1 MAFTRAFL
9 KALGLTDEQVGAI
22 IDEHTGVTDA
32 LKKQRDDYK
41 AEADKLADAR
51 KELDALKGEGDYK
64 ARYEEEH
71 KSFEAYKADVAK
83 KENRAKVEAEYRKLL
98 ADEKI
103 SAKRI
108 DAVIRLTDLDGMKLD
123 KDGHLTDTDKL
134 REDIRKDWSEYI
146 TETTERGAKVDTP
159 PTTGKPT
166 ASKAAILAIKDT
178 AERQKAIAENHE
190 LFGF

>member
-41 AEADKLADAR
+41 AEADKLAYAR

-83 KENRAKVEAEYRKLL
+83 KENRARVEAEYRKLL

-103 SAKRI
+103 NAKRI

-134 REDIRKDWSEYI
+134 REDIKKDWSEYI
-146 TETTERGAKVDTP
+146 TETTERGAQVATP

-166 ASKAAILAIKDT
+166 ASKADILAIKDT

>member
-9 KALGLTDEQVGAI
+9 RALGLSDEQVSAV

-41 AEADKLADAR
+41 AEAEGLADAR
-51 KELDALKGEGDYK
+51 KELDALKGEDYK
-64 ARYEEEH
+64 ARYEDEH
-71 KSFEAYKADVAK
+71 KAFEAYKADVSK
-83 KENRAKVEAEYRKLL
+83 RETRAKVEAEYRKLL
-98 ADEKI
+98 AEEKI
-103 SAKRI
+103 AAKRI

-123 KDGHLTDTDKL
+123 KDGHLSDSDKL
-134 REDIRKDWSEYI
+134 REGIKKDWSDYI
-146 TETTERGAKVDTP
+146 TETTERGANVATP

-166 ASKAAILAIKDT
+166 ASKAEILAIKDT
-178 AERQKAIAENHE
+178 GERQKAIAENHE

>member
-1 MAFTRAFL
+1 MAFTRSFL

-41 AEADKLADAR
+41 AEAEKLADAR
-51 KELDALKGEGDYK
+51 KELDALKGGEDYK

-134 REDIRKDWSEYI
+134 REGIRKDWSEYI
-146 TETTERGAKVDTP
+146 TETTERGAQVATP
-159 PTTGKPT
+159 PTTGKPQM
-166 ASKAAILAIKDT
+166 SKTEILAIKDT
-178 AERQKAIAENHE
+178 GERQKAIAENHE